1 MFKRTLQG
9 ERNGKKEVTPTENSS
24 EGNITGAADGGKVN
38 ARNTN
43 QKTYKTAQD
52 RSEQAQSTTK
62 ILPPKK
68 ISLGEPKR
76 AAVQNRHRT
85 SRASPK
91 AGAEEE
97 QQEID
102 RAAEIAERIGRESL
116 SDEPGEG
123 SEGVG
128 HPGGVNLET
137 QRTDKPNQGTRGV
150 GNGESQGD
158 EGESLEEPNTLSKDM
173 LLDALNLAEAKR
185 TGYKTTIRELTSL
198 VRDLVD
204 KMKEKDDP
212 YKTML
217 MKELERPES
226 QIEMFMDDRRPRTT
240 YRRPSTTYRA
250 TSRRR

>member
-1 MFKRTLQG
+1 M
-9 ERNGKKEVTPTENSS
+9 
-24 EGNITGAADGGKVN
+24 
-38 ARNTN
+38 
-43 QKTYKTAQD
+43 
-52 RSEQAQSTTK
+52 
-62 ILPPKK
+62 
-68 ISLGEPKR
+68 
-76 AAVQNRHRT
+76 
-85 SRASPK
+85 
-91 AGAEEE
+91 
-97 QQEID
+97 
-102 RAAEIAERIGRESL
+102 
-116 SDEPGEG
+116 
-123 SEGVG
+123 
-128 HPGGVNLET
+128 
-137 QRTDKPNQGTRGV
+137 